1 MKSIE
6 EIRLDNARELARR
19 FKTLSEFAR
28 IIERSP
34 TQVSRFMGKNPT
46 KTIGSLIARDIEAKF
61 GLATGYLDNDHSK
74 VNCPDDSK
82 VPRLPP
88 PEASD
93 DIQVDHFDVIAAMG
107 GGCVPPDYA
116 EVITR
121 MTFTK
126 EFLAKMGS
134 SFTST
139 TNLAMVTG
147 WGSSM
152 SGTINHGDSILVDR
166 GVTQFV
172 GDGVYLFTWD
182 GLLYLKRLQKE
193 SKEKFS
199 VISDS
204 DKYQAFLVP
213 IEEVIVHARAIL
225 VWGAKAL

>member
-1 MKSIE
+1 MNLFSERLVERMKELQVRQVDLVTATKASKGTVSKWINH
-6 EIRLDNARELARR
+6 NAVPETKFLLPLASYLRV
-19 FKTLSEFAR
+19 TPIWLSSGKGPKDEDLTTV
-28 IIERSP
+28 P
-34 TQVSRFMGKNPT
+34 TIPASN
-46 KTIGSLIARDIEAKF
+46 E
-61 GLATGYLDNDHSK
+61 
-74 VNCPDDSK
+74 VNH
-82 VPRLPP
+82 V
-88 PEASD
+88 
-93 DIQVDHFDVIAAMG
+93 QVDHFDVIAAMG